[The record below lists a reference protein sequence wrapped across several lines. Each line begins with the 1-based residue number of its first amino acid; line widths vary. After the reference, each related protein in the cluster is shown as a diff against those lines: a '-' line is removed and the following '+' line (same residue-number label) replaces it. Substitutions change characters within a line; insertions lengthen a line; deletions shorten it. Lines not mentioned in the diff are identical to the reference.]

1 MKSPCQNQLDSSSRF
16 NTTSA
21 CDGQT
26 DGRTH
31 DDNIYRASTASR
43 GKKNYL
49 INKSGVAVLGN
60 IHNQRDFRQKF
71 SKPLKTW
78 SVSSGGDSVS
88 ARDVSAM
95 RELRQTE

>member
-43 GKKNYL
+43 GKK
-49 INKSGVAVLGN
+49 ISDQQEWSGSVRQYSQPTRFPSKILEAVEDMVG
-60 IHNQRDFRQKF
+60 K
-71 SKPLKTW
+71 
-78 SVSSGGDSVS
+78 
-88 ARDVSAM
+88 
-95 RELRQTE
+95 